1 MTVAD
6 FEKAKK
12 LVETIKQYDTII
24 KRLRNNTVSYLLA
37 PCGIIEQTIHDSI
50 KEDKFVIEQELVD
63 KMIAYYS
70 DKRDVCIKQLDE
82 M

>member
-1 MTVAD
+1 MTVAE

-24 KRLRNNTVSYLLA
+24 KRLRNKTVSYHLA
-37 PCGIIEQTIHDSI
+37 PCELDEQTIHDYLN
-50 KEDKFVIEQELVD
+50 EDKFVIEQELVD
-63 KMIAYYS
+63 KMIEYYS